1 MTLKS
6 VIRFVCC
13 CLLTTFASSVLRG
26 CGLNETISTYVDGG
40 VAVHGVI
47 RVDFC
52 RGHFWLPAFLC
63 LLLWPCNYCIAVLV
77 DFYKIAVIVMAYTV
91 NNMKVTFPSVLLN
104 NLHDLCFPHLHA
116 VDIVGQLL

>member
-1 MTLKS
+1 MALKS

-13 CLLTTFASSVLRG
+13 WVLTTFASSVGNG
-26 CGLNETISTYVDGG
+26 CGLKRINFYY
-40 VAVHGVI
+40 
-47 RVDFC
+47 C
-52 RGHFWLPAFLC
+52 RLRHCRSRSYPCGFLQGAFLAPCFC

-77 DFYKIAVIVMAYTV
+77 DFYEIAVIVMAYTA

-104 NLHDLCFPHLHA
+104 NLFDLCFPHLHA

>member
-13 CLLTTFASSVLRG
+13 WVLITFALSVGNG
-26 CGLNETISTYVDGG
+26 CGLKRISTYVDGG
-40 VAVHGVI
+40 TAVHGVI

-52 RGHFWLPAFLC
+52 RGLFRLPAF
-63 LLLWPCNYCIAVLV
+63 LLLWPCNYCIAVFV
-77 DFYKIAVIVMAYTV
+77 DFYEITVIVMAYTV
-91 NNMKVTFPSVLLN
+91 NNMKVTFPSVLLD
-104 NLHDLCFPHLHA
+104 NLTDLCFPHLHA